1 MGEMYMKDL
10 GIVIC
15 NFNKVDYLKVCLE
28 SLYKS
33 NFENLTYDVIVV
45 DNAST
50 DGSPDFIKENYPQI
64 ILLENETNT
73 GGSGGFD
80 RGIRFTIKEEYEYV
94 VLLDNDT
101 LLEVNTIINL
111 YTYIKNNSIVG
122 AVGSKI
128 CTMDNPDIVQEMG
141 SFIDFDD
148 KFNMRLAFQAYKDDN
163 SLPEM
168 VSCDYVPACCMITTN
183 EVLKKVG
190 SFNTHHF
197 IYWDDMDWCTRVK
210 KAGYEIHA
218 ISNSRVFHKLGASN
232 HTNTFGLYYFER
244 NRIMFFLKYLEADKF
259 DKFVNVI
266 CNWFI
271 TLSFFSNLKGNY
283 AKPKSFLCAI
293 DDLLIGNLGKQDD
306 SIFIKEPEINIFD
319 KYNLRNTDNIAIYMQ
334 KDMISN
340 RRVYLYLKDFYKN
353 ITLYCD
359 KKNYDLIKSNF
370 DEEIVLQKEFL
381 QNKFK
386 TIFYVQEHI
395 LDFKE
400 DKLFDDKYIFI
411 DQFINVAN
419 LNEIKNLNSQYRM
432 YEDIFKNIYQPVLY
446 KKFKTIRDMFKNEN

>member
-1 MGEMYMKDL
+1 MKDL

-141 SFIDFDD
+141 SFIDVEDN
-148 KFNMRLAFQAYKDDN
+148 FNIKLLFRASKDDI
-163 SLPEM
+163 SLPE
-168 VSCDYVPACCMITTN
+168 VVICDYVPACCMITSK

-190 SFNTHHF
+190 GFNVEHF
-197 IYWDDMDWCTRVK
+197 IYWDDMDWCKRVK
-210 KAGYEIHA
+210 NLGYEIHA
-218 ISNSRVFHKLGASN
+218 INSSRVFHKHGAVAY
-232 HTNTFGLYYFER
+232 TNTFAFYYFER
-244 NRIMFFLKYLEADKF
+244 NRIMYFLKYLEDDKLDKF
-259 DKFVNVI
+259 FCSLSKLFVRM
-266 CNWFI
+266 
-271 TLSFFSNLKGNY
+271 SFFSNLKGNY

-319 KYNLRNTDNIAIYMQ
+319 KYNLRDTDDVVIYMQ
-334 KDMISN
+334 NDMLSN
-340 RRVYLYLKDFYKN
+340 RRVCLYLKDFYKN

-419 LNEIKNLNSQYRM
+419 LNEIKNLNSQYEM
-432 YEDIFKNIYQPVLY
+432 YQEIFKNIYQPVLD
-446 KKFKTIRDMFKNEN
+446 KKFRIIRDRLLKDL

>member
-1 MGEMYMKDL
+1 
-10 GIVIC
+10 
-15 NFNKVDYLKVCLE
+15 
-28 SLYKS
+28 
-33 NFENLTYDVIVV
+33 
-45 DNAST
+45 
-50 DGSPDFIKENYPQI
+50 
-64 ILLENETNT
+64 
-73 GGSGGFD
+73 
-80 RGIRFTIKEEYEYV
+80 
-94 VLLDNDT
+94 
-101 LLEVNTIINL
+101 
-111 YTYIKNNSIVG
+111 
-122 AVGSKI
+122 
-128 CTMDNPDIVQEMG
+128 
-141 SFIDFDD
+141 
-148 KFNMRLAFQAYKDDN
+148 
-163 SLPEM
+163 
-168 VSCDYVPACCMITTN
+168 
-183 EVLKKVG
+183 
-190 SFNTHHF
+190 
-197 IYWDDMDWCTRVK
+197 MDWCTRVRK
-210 KAGYEIHA
+210 TGYEIHA
-218 ISNSRVFHKLGASN
+218 INSSRVFHKMGLSN
-232 HTNTFGLYYFER
+232 HTNTFSTYYLER
-244 NRIMFFLKYLEADKF
+244 NRIMFFLKYIEDDKF
-259 DKFVNVI
+259 DNFSCSI
-266 CNWFI
+266 CDWF
-271 TLSFFSNLKGNY
+271 LRMSFFSNLKGNY
-283 AKPKSFLCAI
+283 ATPKSFLCAI

-359 KKNYDLIKSNF
+359 KKNYDLIKANF

-446 KKFKTIRDMFKNEN
+446 KKFKIIRDGLKYDIKNK

>member
-1 MGEMYMKDL
+1 MKDL

-50 DGSPDFIKENYPQI
+50 DGSPDFIKENYPKI
-64 ILLENETNT
+64 VLLQNETNT

-80 RGIRFTIKEEYEYV
+80 KGIRYAIQKEYNYV
-94 VLLDNDT
+94 ALLDNDI
-101 LLEVNTIINL
+101 LLEANTILNL
-111 YTYIKNNSIVG
+111 FKYIKINPKVG
-122 AVGSKI
+122 VVGSKI
-128 CTMDNPDIVQEMG
+128 CTIDNKDILQEMG
-141 SFIDFDD
+141 SFIDFDN
-148 KFNMRLAFQAYKDDN
+148 KFNIYTPLKSHKDDN
-163 SLPEM
+163 SLPEI
-168 VSCDYVPACCMITTN
+168 VVCDYVPACCMITTN

-190 SFNTHHF
+190 SFNTNHF
-197 IYWDDMDWCTRVK
+197 IYWDDMDWCTRVRK
-210 KAGYEIHA
+210 IGYEIHA
-218 ISNSRVFHKLGASN
+218 ISNSRVFHKLGSAN
-232 HTNTFGLYYFER
+232 HTNTFGFYYLER

-283 AKPKSFLCAI
+283 ATPKSFLCAI

-319 KYNLRNTDNIAIYMQ
+319 KYNLRNRDNIAIYMQ
-334 KDMISN
+334 KDMIPN
-340 RRVYLYLKDFYKN
+340 RKVYLYLKKFYKN
-353 ITLYCD
+353 ISIYCNE
-359 KKNYDLIKSNF
+359 KNYDLIKANF

-446 KKFKTIRDMFKNEN
+446 KKFKTIRDGLKYDIKNK